1 MLTVDINANRLG
13 YKVTYT
19 STLLLMRDVTT
30 NFTLTCSIHQSKQ
43 ASFML
48 FSMINTLASSF

>member
-1 MLTVDINANRLG
+1 MLAVDINANRLG

-48 FSMINTLASSF
+48 FLQLIL